1 MARRLSYSQEV
12 KNELARIFGAD
23 VDLLRAELAAMLAV
37 NGSKVDGRMEFIT
50 SNAAVA
56 RKVVALIKKIFIDA
70 KIEVAAVRRKVLQK
84 TMKYAVRIFFTS
96 QTENFLNDLFSE
108 NYFEKI
114 VNRPILGVAYL
125 RGAFLANGSVNRP
138 EKNYLLDISFLT
150 KSAAEFTQKVFK
162 IFGMY
167 AGLYERRGFFV
178 IYVKEGDSIC
188 DTLGIIGAEKAVE
201 RFEVARNLK
210 EVRAMVNRIVNCET
224 ANLNRT
230 IEAAQ
235 RQIADIRQIIA
246 KKIKVADYLQRT
258 MKFRLKYPD
267 DSVAELAAKMG
278 YTKPAVMHHFKLIRE
293 LATS

>member
-37 NGSKVDGRMEFIT
+37 SGSKIDGRMEFIT

-56 RKVVALIKKIFIDA
+56 RKVVALIKKIFTDA

-138 EKNYLLDISFLT
+138 EKHYLLDISFLT
-150 KSAAEFTQKVFK
+150 KTAAEFTQKVFK

-210 EVRAMVNRIVNCET
+210 EIRAMVNRIVNCET

-246 KKIKVADYLQRT
+246 KKIKVADYLQQT

-278 YTKPAVMHHFKLIRE
+278 YTKPAVMHHFKLIHE

>member
-1 MARRLSYSQEV
+1 MARRLSYSHEV

-37 NGSKVDGRMEFIT
+37 SGSKIDGRMEFIT

-56 RKVVALIKKIFIDA
+56 RKVVALIKKIFTDA

-114 VNRPILGVAYL
+114 VARPILGVAYL

-246 KKIKVADYLQRT
+246 KKIKVADYLQQT

-267 DSVAELAAKMG
+267 DSVAELAAKIG
-278 YTKPAVMHHFKLIRE
+278 YTKPAVMHHFKLIHE
-293 LATS
+293 LATN